1 MTPQEFVHKWKKST
15 LTERSASQPH
25 FIDICQMIGHPT
37 PADVDAHGESF
48 TFEKGIGK
56 QIGGKGFADVWKRGF
71 FGWEYKGKHKDLDAA
86 YNQLLNYRE
95 ALQNPPLLVVSDMN
109 RIVIHTNFTNTVK
122 RVIELGPDDLLT
134 PDGMR
139 TLRRIFE
146 EPESFK
152 AEQTTE
158 AVTAEA
164 AKQFAVLSDM
174 LRKAG
179 SDPHTAAHF
188 LIRLLFSLFAEDVGL
203 LPNETLKRSIE
214 ATKRNPEEFARLL
227 GQLFGIMA
235 TGGFFGLEKIPH
247 FNGALFDDDSVLPLD
262 RDALDIIETV
272 SRMDWG
278 SVEPS
283 IFGTLFERSLDP
295 AKRSQLGAHYTSRED
310 ILLIVEPVLMRPLR
324 RRWEE
329 VRAQAEE
336 LLRRREEDDTDRKK
350 QNRQQE
356 LSRLLVSFAGE
367 IGKVQVLDP
376 ACGSGNFLYMAL
388 RNLLDLE
395 KEVIQYAGS
404 VGVGTF
410 FPSVNPAQ
418 LHGIEI
424 NPYAYELASVTI
436 WIGYIQWLRDNGFG
450 FPAEPILRRLDSIEN
465 RDAILAFDEE
475 GKPYEPEWPAVDVI
489 IGNPPFLGSRK
500 MREVLGDSYCDSL
513 IKTYSGRIEGLPDL
527 VCYWFEKARQQI
539 ADKKTSCAGLI
550 ATQAIRAGSNL
561 KVLERII
568 QTGGIFLAW
577 SDNAWSVDGAN
588 VRVSIVGFDDGSE
601 QVLQLDGNLV
611 KNITPNLRS
620 GLNLGDAV
628 SLKEN
633 LQRAF
638 QGVVPR
644 GQFALSAEDAERMLL
659 AVGNP
664 NGRPN
669 SDVIKPFISGVD
681 IVRRPRNEFI
691 IDFGVRALE
700 EDASMYA
707 APFEYLRE
715 HVYPMRQTTNQKAS
729 REIWW
734 IHWNS
739 RDAMRKALS
748 SLSRYIATPRVAKHR
763 IFIWVPTTVLPDTRV
778 YAIAR
783 EDDYFFG
790 VLHSSIHEKWAL
802 VMASRHGVGNDPT
815 YNAGSC
821 FETFPFPYPP
831 GSEPTGDPC
840 VLAIG
845 EAAKELVEKRDRW
858 LNPEGATEAELK
870 NRTLTNLYNQRPTW
884 LDLAHKKLDNAVF
897 DAYGWP
903 RDLTE
908 EQILERLLALNLER
922 AGAA

>member
-450 FPAEPILRRLDSIEN
+450 FPAEPILRDWTASKT
-465 RDAILAFDEE
+465 A
-475 GKPYEPEWPAVDVI
+475 
-489 IGNPPFLGSRK
+489 
-500 MREVLGDSYCDSL
+500 MQSL
-513 IKTYSGRIEGLPDL
+513 PSTK
-527 VCYWFEKARQQI
+527 
-539 ADKKTSCAGLI
+539 
-550 ATQAIRAGSNL
+550 
-561 KVLERII
+561 
-568 QTGGIFLAW
+568 
-577 SDNAWSVDGAN
+577 
-588 VRVSIVGFDDGSE
+588 
-601 QVLQLDGNLV
+601 
-611 KNITPNLRS
+611 
-620 GLNLGDAV
+620 
-628 SLKEN
+628 KEN
-633 LQRAF
+633 
-638 QGVVPR
+638 P
-644 GQFALSAEDAERMLL
+644 
-659 AVGNP
+659 
-664 NGRPN
+664 
-669 SDVIKPFISGVD
+669 
-681 IVRRPRNEFI
+681 
-691 IDFGVRALE
+691 
-700 EDASMYA
+700 
-707 APFEYLRE
+707 
-715 HVYPMRQTTNQKAS
+715 TNQ
-729 REIWW
+729 
-734 IHWNS
+734 
-739 RDAMRKALS
+739 
-748 SLSRYIATPRVAKHR
+748 
-763 IFIWVPTTVLPDTRV
+763 
-778 YAIAR
+778 
-783 EDDYFFG
+783 
-790 VLHSSIHEKWAL
+790 
-802 VMASRHGVGNDPT
+802 HG
-815 YNAGSC
+815 
-821 FETFPFPYPP
+821 PP
-831 GSEPTGDPC
+831 
-840 VLAIG
+840 
-845 EAAKELVEKRDRW
+845 
-858 LNPEGATEAELK
+858 
-870 NRTLTNLYNQRPTW
+870 LT
-884 LDLAHKKLDNAVF
+884 
-897 DAYGWP
+897 
-903 RDLTE
+903 
-908 EQILERLLALNLER
+908 
-922 AGAA
+922 